1 MKQDNFWY
9 PQLNRTGFD
18 IGKGSFTID
27 FLLPKSSQISSAKC
41 GAKGDNKTV
50 KGRKIS
56 ILLQSKRDNS
66 FTQIIK
72 ELTHVLNEKFS
83 ISLVIFFM
91 VS

>member
-1 MKQDNFWY
+1 M
-9 PQLNRTGFD
+9 R
-18 IGKGSFTID
+18 S
-27 FLLPKSSQISSAKC
+27 
-41 GAKGDNKTV
+41 KGDNKIV

-56 ILLQSKRDNS
+56 LLRQSKRDNS
-66 FTQIIK
+66 LTQIIK